1 MRVVHSHHRTE
12 VSGARRRRGGGG
24 SDLEARLND
33 ITSSNRFRDNDELRF
48 SLRSLERR
56 APWIRNVFIVTNG
69 TPLRRVVHHLP

>member
-1 MRVVHSHHRTE
+1 VWCT
-12 VSGARRRRGGGG
+12 
-24 SDLEARLND
+24 
-33 ITSSNRFRDNDELRF
+33 TSRDHIDSFDNDELRF